1 MSGEVLTAQGGFD
14 TPEMKAAC
22 ITKYWTEWD
31 GYKDPAIKKW
41 REVEAYRY
49 ATDVSS
55 LPSSQSAF
63 THTTHTPVVSAIA
76 QDLEAILL
84 QVTIPHDDW
93 FTFEPMDAKAARK
106 EQRKIITSYLKNR
119 HALNGY
125 MDEVSKLRSDLVTY
139 GNCFSQVFHVDES
152 KGDKEG
158 YIGAKMRRISPYDI
172 CFNPTAIDFKNT
184 PKIIREIISLGE
196 LKRRGMSGELD
207 ESVVNSLLEGR
218 GNYAN
223 SDAGEDK
230 NEQYVPIGFG
240 TYQEYIVSG
249 FIELLWFYGDVY
261 DDYNH
266 ELIESRVIV
275 VADNDHVLMDDE
287 IRTTDGKPHIYQS
300 VWQKLPDNLWGMSP
314 LENIIGLNYQINHRE
329 NAKSEALDRLIY
341 PDKVYQ
347 GDVEEM
353 FDEETGQVTYLA
365 PEGGGVAELAINT
378 QFFSFDLH
386 IDRLTHSARGAARL
400 PSDLTG
406 FRSQGE
412 KTLGEVTALT
422 EGGMRGFIDKAA
434 DFERS
439 SLEKHLAAEIELAH
453 TYFGNA
459 FKVPNKSE
467 SGFIE
472 MLNVTKEDLAV
483 KGVLIPKG
491 ARRFARKNQLLASL
505 TQLSATPLAQMAMT
519 HVSGKGAANLMAE
532 LLEVQDMGLFEEY
545 AAITEQGEAQQ
556 IANSV
561 EQSNAIAAS
570 QPSIEETMINQ
581 ELEGLQQQ

>member
-1 MSGEVLTAQGGFD
+1 MSGETLTALGGFVEQAD
-14 TPEMKAAC
+14 KAAL
-22 ITKYWTEWD
+22 ITKAWTEWD
-31 GYKDPAIKKW
+31 GAKDPAISKW

-55 LPSSQSAF
+55 LPNASGAF
-63 THTTHTPVVSAIA
+63 THSTHTPVVASIA

-84 QVTIPHDDW
+84 QVVMPHDDW
-93 FTFEPMDAKAARK
+93 FTFEPMDSEAARI
-106 EQRKIITSYLKNR
+106 EQRKLIVSYLKNR

-125 MDEVSKLRSDLVTY
+125 ADEVAKLRSDLVTY
-139 GNCFSQVFHVDES
+139 GNCFSQVYYTDES
-152 KGDKEG
+152 QGDKTG
-158 YIGAKMRRISPYDI
+158 YVGAKMRRISPYDI
-172 CFNPTAIDFKNT
+172 AFDPTGADFKKA
-184 PKIIREIISLGE
+184 PKVIREIITLGE
-196 LKRRGMSGELD
+196 LKRRGNDGTLD
-207 ESVVNSLLEGR
+207 SAVVDKLLTHR
-218 GNYAN
+218 GNFSN
-223 SDAGEDK
+223 SDAGDDK
-230 NEQYVPIGFG
+230 NEQYTPLGFG
-240 TYQEYIVSG
+240 TYQQYITSG
-249 FIELLWFYGDVY
+249 FIELLWFYGSVY
-261 DDYNH
+261 DVTTQ
-266 ELIESRVIV
+266 ELHDSRVIV
-275 VADNDHVLMDDE
+275 VADQDHVLLDDE
-287 IRTTDGKPHIYQS
+287 IRTVDGNPHIYQS

-314 LENIIGLNYQINHRE
+314 LENIIGLNYQVNHRE

-365 PEGGGVAELAINT
+365 PEGGGVAELAVNT

-386 IDRLTHSARGAARL
+386 IDRLTHAARGAARL

-439 SLEKHLAAEIELAH
+439 SLENHLKAEIELAH
-453 TYFGNA
+453 THFAGA

-467 SGFIE
+467 LGFIE

-483 KGVLIPKG
+483 NGVLIPRG
-491 ARRFARKNQLLASL
+491 SRRFARKNQLLASL
-505 TQLSATPLAQMAMT
+505 TQLSATPLAQLAAM
-519 HVSGKGAANLMAE
+519 HISGKGAANLIAE
-532 LLEVQDMGLFEEY
+532 LLEVQDTGLIEEF
-545 AAITEQGEAQQ
+545 AQITEGGEAQQ
-556 IANSV
+556 IGNSI

-570 QPSIEETMINQ
+570 QPGLEEQMLTQ
-581 ELEGLQQQ
+581 ELEGL